1 MPTFSNLPGIR
12 FECRVIS
19 NIPGDSPVFRKKL
32 LAIFLVC
39 LLTGCSNTFIYNQL
53 DWVIPWYV
61 GDYLALNRT
70 QKQAFKL
77 ELLPLLEWHRQEELQ
92 TYRVILDSIESD
104 LDKPVTAAVVEGWA
118 DELIAAYDR
127 LKQRGLPLAFHVGEQ
142 MSDLQL
148 EYFIE
153 EMYQRQDAL
162 EQEYLTRSEAEFR
175 AQTYDNFEEGISG
188 FIGRLEQSQL
198 DHLQQAAADIVRFD
212 KAWLNQRRAWLQ
224 RAEVLL
230 ERKPGWQ
237 QAIRDLLDNREQ
249 FESPAY
255 KAANLHNMQLIYS
268 ALADVIEART
278 EKQDKRIRREI
289 AGFRR
294 DINTL
299 IEQGQE

>member
-1 MPTFSNLPGIR
+1 M
-12 FECRVIS
+12 
-19 NIPGDSPVFRKKL
+19 FRKKL
-32 LAIFLVC
+32 LAIFLIC
-39 LLTGCSNTFIYNQL
+39 LLSGCSNTFIYNQL

-61 GDYLALNRT
+61 GDYLNLNGK
-70 QKQAFKL
+70 QKQSFKA
-77 ELLPLLEWHRQEELQ
+77 ELLPLLEWHQQEELQ

-104 LDKPVTAAVVEGWA
+104 LARPITAVVVEDWI
-118 DELIAAYDR
+118 DQLIAAYDR

-148 EYFIE
+148 KYFME
-153 EMYQRQDAL
+153 EMYQKQDAL
-162 EQEYLTRSEAEFR
+162 EQEYLPRSEAEFR

-188 FIGRLEQSQL
+188 FIGRLKKSQL
-198 DHLQQAAADIVRFD
+198 DRLQQAAADIVRFD

-255 KAANLHNMQLIYS
+255 KTANLHNLQVIYS
-268 ALADVIEART
+268 ALAEVIETRT
-278 EKQDKRIRREI
+278 EKQDKRVRQEI

-294 DINTL
+294 DIDTL
-299 IEQGQE
+299 IAQGQE

>member
-1 MPTFSNLPGIR
+1 
-12 FECRVIS
+12 
-19 NIPGDSPVFRKKL
+19 VFRKKL
-32 LAIFLVC
+32 LVIFLVC

-61 GDYLALNRT
+61 GSYLNLNRT
-70 QKQAFKL
+70 QKQSFKS

-104 LDKPVTAAVVEGWA
+104 LSKPVTAAVVEDWI
-118 DELIAAYDR
+118 DQLIAAYDR
-127 LKQRGLPLAFHVGEQ
+127 LKQRGLPLAFHLGEQ

-153 EMYQRQDAL
+153 EMYQRQDTL
-162 EQEYLTRSEAEFR
+162 EQEYLPRSEAKFR

-198 DHLQQAAADIVRFD
+198 DRLQQAAADIVRFD

-230 ERKPGWQ
+230 EREPGWQ

-278 EKQDKRIRREI
+278 EKQDKRVRQEI
-289 AGFRR
+289 AGFRG

-299 IEQGQE
+299 IEQGRE